1 MRKICLL
8 EIKKGICSL
17 GLYLSVILLI
27 IAGLLNI
34 GDTLEYIQG
43 IGLPEGEVRCF
54 ALFFQAMWSETL
66 CYLIPVTATLALSA
80 SYLEDV
86 QSGTLKYI
94 LIRTKKNRYLW
105 SKVLTCA
112 LFGALTVLL
121 ALFVLLAG
129 FMIVYPIN
137 TVEMGYLKMQTIRY
151 YTDLFGRAAAL
162 VLNGSFY
169 ASLGG
174 VIGTVTNNK
183 YMAYAAPFIFY
194 YVVSTLFS
202 AYLSDYLLLNPE
214 EWLMMNVSSIFVV
227 MGIVLVLNIA
237 SILGY
242 FKVVERRWRHD

>member
-1 MRKICLL
+1 MRKMIRL
-8 EIKKGICSL
+8 EFKRGICSV
-17 GLYLSVILLI
+17 GFYLSVVLLI
-27 IAGLLNI
+27 IAGLLNT
-34 GDTLEYIQG
+34 GDTLEYIRG
-43 IGLPEGEVRCF
+43 MGLPEGEVRCL
-54 ALFFQAMWSETL
+54 ALLFHAMWSEAL
-66 CYLIPVTATLALSA
+66 CYLIPIVSTLALSG

-86 QSGTLKYI
+86 QSGLLKYI
-94 LIRTKKNRYLW
+94 LIRTEKNQYLW

-121 ALFVLLAG
+121 ALVFMLVG

-137 TVEMGYLKMQTIRY
+137 TVEIGYLKMQTVRY
-151 YTDLFGRAAAL
+151 YTDLFGRAFAL

-174 VIGTVTNNK
+174 VIGTITNNK

-202 AYLSDYLLLNPE
+202 AYLSDYPLLNPE
-214 EWLMMNVSSIFVV
+214 EWLMMNLSSIFIV
-227 MGIVLVLNIA
+227 MGIVLVLNIV
-237 SILGY
+237 SIFGY

>member
-1 MRKICLL
+1 MRKMIRL
-8 EIKKGICSL
+8 EFKRGICSV
-17 GLYLSVILLI
+17 GFYLSVVLLI
-27 IAGLLNI
+27 IAGLLNT
-34 GDTLEYIQG
+34 GDTLEYIRG
-43 IGLPEGEVRCF
+43 MGLPEGEVRCL
-54 ALFFQAMWSETL
+54 ALLFHTMWSEAL
-66 CYLIPVTATLALSA
+66 CYLIPIVSTLALSG

-86 QSGTLKYI
+86 QSGLLKYI
-94 LIRTKKNRYLW
+94 LIRTEKNQYLW

-121 ALFVLLAG
+121 ALVFMLVG

-137 TVEMGYLKMQTIRY
+137 TVEIGYLKMQTVRY
-151 YTDLFGRAAAL
+151 YTDLFGRAAVL

-174 VIGTVTNNK
+174 VIGTITNNK

-202 AYLSDYLLLNPE
+202 AYLSDYPLLNPE
-214 EWLMMNVSSIFVV
+214 EWLMMNLSSIFIV
-227 MGIVLVLNIA
+227 MGIVLVLNSV
-237 SILGY
+237 SIFGY